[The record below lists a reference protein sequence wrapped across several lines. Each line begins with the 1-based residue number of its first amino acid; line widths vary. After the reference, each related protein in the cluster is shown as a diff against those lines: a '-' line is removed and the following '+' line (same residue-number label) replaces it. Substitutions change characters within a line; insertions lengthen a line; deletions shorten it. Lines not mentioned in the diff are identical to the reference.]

1 MAALWLKQRVAGYAV
16 AAGSVALVSAIK
28 TGFDPFLGSGSPYFL
43 YFGAVMGSAWYGGFR
58 AGLVATI
65 LSAFLG
71 HFFFVQPT
79 LVILKPEWGRNFLP
93 VVFFVEGS
101 LICFLCE
108 SLCQARG
115 DSERVGN
122 EFRLLVDGTLVLLVM
137 LWTQPVA
144 GACLDGTTTA
154 CTIDGCKGVR
164 VCGGGRFSPCVAL
177 PRQACKAASAPM
189 RAPV

>member
-1 MAALWLKQRVAGYAV
+1 MHGRG
-16 AAGSVALVSAIK
+16 
-28 TGFDPFLGSGSPYFL
+28 LGS
-43 YFGAVMGSAWYGGFR
+43 
-58 AGLVATI
+58 
-65 LSAFLG
+65 
-71 HFFFVQPT
+71 
-79 LVILKPEWGRNFLP
+79 
-93 VVFFVEGS
+93 
-101 LICFLCE
+101 
-108 SLCQARG
+108 
-115 DSERVGN
+115 
-122 EFRLLVDGTLVLLVM
+122 LLVDGTLVLLVM